1 MMTMNE
7 KMLEV
12 KNLNTFY
19 GSIHAVKGISFEV
32 DKGEIVT
39 IIGNNGAGKSTTLNT
54 VSGIIKPSSDSQI
67 LFNGQ
72 DITKAAPADIVK
84 AGLVLVPEGREVF
97 PQMSVE
103 TNLLLGA
110 YSRKDKENFPKS
122 FERVYHLFPRL
133 EERKKQLAGTLSG
146 GEQQMLAIGRAM
158 MSDPKMIAFDEP
170 SLGLAPNIIKQI
182 FQMIQEIRSQ
192 GISILLIEQNA
203 NMALKIADRA
213 YVLETGR
220 ITLEG
225 DAKSLRKD
233 DAIRKAYL
241 GGK

>member
-1 MMTMNE
+1 MSE

-12 KNLNTFY
+12 RNLNTFY

-32 DKGEIVT
+32 NKGEIVT

-54 VSGIIKPSSDSQI
+54 ISGILRASSDSQI

-110 YSRKDKENFPKS
+110 FSRNDKENYGKS
-122 FERVYHLFPRL
+122 YDRVYSLFPRL
-133 EERKKQLAGTLSG
+133 AERKKQAAGTLSG
-146 GEQQMLAIGRAM
+146 GEQQMLAIGRAL

-170 SLGLAPNIIKQI
+170 SLGLAPNIIKLI

-192 GISILLIEQNA
+192 GVSVLLIEQNA

-220 ITLEG
+220 IALEG
-225 DAKSLRKD
+225 EAQKLRKD
-233 DAIRKAYL
+233 DAIRRAYL

>member
-1 MMTMNE
+1 MSE
-7 KMLEV
+7 KMLQV
-12 KNLNTFY
+12 KNMNTFY
-19 GSIHAVKGISFEV
+19 GSIHAVKGVSFEV
-32 DKGEIVT
+32 EKGEIVT

-54 VSGIIKPSSDSQI
+54 ISGIIRASSDSSI
-67 LFNGQ
+67 VFNGQ
-72 DITKAAPADIVK
+72 DISKAAPADIVK

-110 YSRKDKENFPKS
+110 FSRNDKENFPES
-122 FERVYHLFPRL
+122 YARVYKLFPRL
-133 EERKKQLAGTLSG
+133 EERKKQAAGTLSG

-158 MSDPKMIAFDEP
+158 MSNPKMIAFDEP

-192 GISILLIEQNA
+192 GVSILLIEQNA

-213 YVLETGR
+213 YVLETGK

-225 DAKSLRKD
+225 DAKALRRD
-233 DAIRKAYL
+233 DAIRRAYL

>member
-1 MMTMNE
+1 MTMSE

-32 DKGEIVT
+32 NKGEIVT

-54 VSGIIKPSSDSQI
+54 VSGIVKAAQGSQI
-67 LFNGQ
+67 IFNGQ
-72 DITKAAPADIVK
+72 DITKTAPADIVK

-97 PQMSVE
+97 PQMTVE

-110 YSRKDKENFPKS
+110 FSRTDKENFGKS
-122 FERVYHLFPRL
+122 YERIYKLFPRL
-133 EERKKQLAGTLSG
+133 EERKKQAAGTLSG

-158 MSDPKMIAFDEP
+158 MSEPKMIAFDEP

-182 FQMIQEIRSQ
+182 FSMIQEIRSQ
-192 GISILLIEQNA
+192 GISVLLIEQNA

-220 ITLEG
+220 ITLTG
-225 DAKSLRKD
+225 DAKKLRKD

>member
-1 MMTMNE
+1 MSE

-12 KNLNTFY
+12 RNLNTFY

-32 DKGEIVT
+32 NKGEIVT
-39 IIGNNGAGKSTTLNT
+39 IIGNNGAGKTTTQNT
-54 VSGIIKPSSDSQI
+54 ISGILRASSDSQI

-110 YSRKDKENFPKS
+110 FSRNDKENYGKS
-122 FERVYHLFPRL
+122 YDRVYSLFPRL
-133 EERKKQLAGTLSG
+133 AERKKQAAGTLSG
-146 GEQQMLAIGRAM
+146 GEQQMLAIGRAL

-170 SLGLAPNIIKQI
+170 SLGLAPNIIKLI

-192 GISILLIEQNA
+192 GVSVLLIEQNA

-220 ITLEG
+220 IALEG
-225 DAKSLRKD
+225 EAQKLRKD
-233 DAIRKAYL
+233 DAIRRAYL

>member
-1 MMTMNE
+1 MSE

-12 KNLNTFY
+12 RNLNTFY

-32 DKGEIVT
+32 NKGEIVT

-54 VSGIIKPSSDSQI
+54 ISGILRASSDSQI

-110 YSRKDKENFPKS
+110 FSRNDKDNYGKS
-122 FERVYHLFPRL
+122 YDRVYSLFPRL
-133 EERKKQLAGTLSG
+133 AERKKQAAGTLSG
-146 GEQQMLAIGRAM
+146 GEQQMLAIGRAL

-170 SLGLAPNIIKQI
+170 SLGLAPNIIKLI

-192 GISILLIEQNA
+192 GVSVLLIEQNA

-220 ITLEG
+220 IALEG
-225 DAKSLRKD
+225 EAQKLRKD
-233 DAIRKAYL
+233 DAIRRAYL